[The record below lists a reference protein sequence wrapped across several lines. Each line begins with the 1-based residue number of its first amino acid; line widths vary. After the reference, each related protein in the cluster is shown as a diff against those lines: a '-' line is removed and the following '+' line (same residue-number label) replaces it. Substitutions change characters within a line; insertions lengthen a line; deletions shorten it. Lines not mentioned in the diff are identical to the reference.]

1 MFIVMLEMRVNSLP
15 IGLMVKEQVL
25 FGFGY

>member
-15 IGLMVKEQVL
+15 IELMVKEQVL